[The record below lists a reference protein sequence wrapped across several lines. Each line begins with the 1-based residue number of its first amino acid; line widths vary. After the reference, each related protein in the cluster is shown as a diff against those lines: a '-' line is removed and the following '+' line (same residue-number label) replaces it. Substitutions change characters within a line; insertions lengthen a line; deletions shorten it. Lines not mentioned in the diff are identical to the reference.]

1 MIRGLLVGEIDT
13 KDYFKIVFKEIRV
26 AAVCAAVLG
35 AVNLLR
41 VFLPGTDGIKNC
53 AVVSLAIF
61 VSVTAAK
68 LVGASLPIIAKALK
82 RDPAT
87 VGGPFIQSLS
97 DIISLAVYF
106 GIAGAILN

>member
-1 MIRGLLVGEIDT
+1 
-13 KDYFKIVFKEIRV
+13 
-26 AAVCAAVLG
+26 VLG

-41 VFLPGTDGIKNC
+41 VFLPGTNGIENC
-53 AVVSLAIF
+53 AVVSIAIF
-61 VSVTAAK
+61 VSVIIAK

-97 DIISLAVYF
+97 DITSLAVYF
-106 GIAGAILN
+106 GIASAMLK